1 VREAY
6 LQKQEGIDSQQK
18 EIEREKENEIGIVL
32 WQNFDLSKNQRF
44 EAKNRDP
51 SNLTHVLHRLEVGII
66 GFCFSHFIFSDFWF
80 SQSLQDERER
90 NKNKK
95 KKRKKKKEKVKI
107 KNNILMIYENIRG
120 SCCGVYLYVV
130 SKSNFIL

>member
-1 VREAY
+1 LILNRKRE
-6 LQKQEGIDSQQK
+6 
-18 EIEREKENEIGIVL
+18 ERTRIGRDL
-32 WQNFDLSKNQRF
+32 WQNFDLSKIQRF

-95 KKRKKKKEKVKI
+95 KKKKEKRKKKK
-107 KNNILMIYENIRG
+107 
-120 SCCGVYLYVV
+120 
-130 SKSNFIL
+130 